1 MLQNLTKNRYLW
13 LSLACLALL
22 SSVVG
27 VFRRDIY
34 AEVVSREVLPGTI
47 SQDVVTI
54 ILALALLVLS
64 LTIRE
69 EEVKRQIAAL
79 VWLPTC
85 SMAMV
90 ST

>member
-13 LSLACLALL
+13 LFLACLALL

-47 SQDVVTI
+47 SQDVVTV
-54 ILALALLVLS
+54 ILALVLLVLS

-69 EEVKRQIAAL
+69 E
-79 VWLPTC
+79 
-85 SMAMV
+85 
-90 ST
+90 